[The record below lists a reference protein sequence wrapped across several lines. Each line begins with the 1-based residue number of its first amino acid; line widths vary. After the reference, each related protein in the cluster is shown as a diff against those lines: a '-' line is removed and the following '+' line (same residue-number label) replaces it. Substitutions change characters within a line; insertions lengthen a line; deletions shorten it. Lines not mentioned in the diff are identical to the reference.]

1 MEENNNL
8 KRNAV
13 SVKTIQSNK
22 LISSL
27 LSTLCIHLII
37 NMTIFFKLRFQNSLL
52 LAKLYILY

>member
-8 KRNAV
+8 KKNAV

-27 LSTLCIHLII
+27 LSTL
-37 NMTIFFKLRFQNSLL
+37 
-52 LAKLYILY
+52 